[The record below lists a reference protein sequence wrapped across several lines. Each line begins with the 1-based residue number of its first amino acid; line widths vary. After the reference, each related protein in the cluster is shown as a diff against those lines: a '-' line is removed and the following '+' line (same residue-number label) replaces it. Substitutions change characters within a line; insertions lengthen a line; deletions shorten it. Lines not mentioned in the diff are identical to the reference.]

1 MKKIMKNIL
10 ATIIAIFIL
19 LFSWITLTA
28 ITTKNSP
35 VFNYNIIIVIIGCII
50 YIGLAILTY
59 KKIIPKLAKNKYIQ
73 Y

>member
-10 ATIIAIFIL
+10 IIIIAISIL

-35 VFNYNIIIVIIGCII
+35 VFNYNIIIVIIMYLISMME
-50 YIGLAILTY
+50 
-59 KKIIPKLAKNKYIQ
+59 
-73 Y
+73 